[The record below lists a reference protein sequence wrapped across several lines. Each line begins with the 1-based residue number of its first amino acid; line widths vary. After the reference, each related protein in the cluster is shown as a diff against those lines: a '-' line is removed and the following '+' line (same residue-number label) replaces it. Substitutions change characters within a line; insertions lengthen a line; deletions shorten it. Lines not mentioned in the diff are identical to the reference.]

1 MHIQLHAKLL
11 STFIKSLSCV
21 HKFHAGCI
29 SHSICAL
36 LTVFVPITALAI
48 VLTAVISSVA
58 TLLLSRRCCGDKGPA
73 SKYVY
78 KSQNVLCKKPVSTSE
93 QV

>member
-11 STFIKSLSCV
+11 STFIKSLLCV

-48 VLTAVISSVA
+48 VLTAVISSIA
-58 TLLLSRRCCGDKGPA
+58 TLLLSRRCCGDKEA

-78 KSQNVLCKKPVSTSE
+78 KSQDVVCKKPVSTSE
-93 QV
+93 RV